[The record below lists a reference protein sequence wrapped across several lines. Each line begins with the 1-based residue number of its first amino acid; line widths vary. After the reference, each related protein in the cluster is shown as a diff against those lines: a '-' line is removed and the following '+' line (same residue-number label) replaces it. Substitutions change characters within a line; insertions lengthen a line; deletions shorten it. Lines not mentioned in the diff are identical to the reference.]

1 MKQKNILSLVLVCAV
16 AALISFF
23 VAGKIFSPQ
32 KYSTKVPTI
41 AKMDPTFPDVKNDP
55 AYSSWLNPKA
65 LDLTVPVSIGTNQ
78 NKDPF
83 SGGQ

>member
-1 MKQKNILSLVLVCAV
+1 MKQKNTLVIVLVCAV

-41 AKMDPTFPDVKNDP
+41 QKIDPAFPDVKNDP
-55 AYSSWLNPKA
+55 AYSSFLNPNA
-65 LDLTVPVSIGTNQ
+65 LDLTVPVSIGNDQ
-78 NKDPF
+78 NNNPF